1 MVTEAQVYNR
11 VFQEAQTAIASG
23 ACSHDLLGTALSIQS
38 WSGLPE
44 GGIPYCWDNIYR
56 LLRKMRH
63 LSRVG
68 TRFDYSILGDKKY
81 TFEDVRDL

>member
-1 MVTEAQVYNR
+1 MVTEEQVYDR
-11 VFQEAQTAIASG
+11 VFRESQAVIAAG
-23 ACSHDLLGTALSIQS
+23 VRNHSHLGTALSIQS
-38 WSGLPE
+38 WYGLPAD
-44 GGIPYCWDNIYR
+44 GIPYDWDNIYR

-68 TRFDYSILGDKKY
+68 TPFDYATLGSKKY